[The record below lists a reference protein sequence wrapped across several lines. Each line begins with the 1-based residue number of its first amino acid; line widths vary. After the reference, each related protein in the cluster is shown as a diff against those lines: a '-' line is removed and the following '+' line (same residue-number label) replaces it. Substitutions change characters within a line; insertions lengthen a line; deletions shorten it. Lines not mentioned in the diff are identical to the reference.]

1 MWGQL
6 WWCKSV
12 LHPTWAQHQQPDC
25 LGRCIS
31 TGSRHPRDSQLLKGR
46 DKLTGVNQQ
55 HMQKEKEQLFADSN
69 PLRTCGLPLHPHV
82 THKPSDKER
91 AE

>member
-1 MWGQL
+1 MSVMLRPPCPVGQP

-12 LHPTWAQHQQPDC
+12 LHPTWAQPQQPAC

-31 TGSRHPRDSQLLKGR
+31 TGSRHPRDSQLLKAR

-55 HMQKEKEQLFADSN
+55 HMQKGKEQLFADSN
-69 PLRTCGLPLHPHV
+69 PTEGTWACA
-82 THKPSDKER
+82 S
-91 AE
+91 